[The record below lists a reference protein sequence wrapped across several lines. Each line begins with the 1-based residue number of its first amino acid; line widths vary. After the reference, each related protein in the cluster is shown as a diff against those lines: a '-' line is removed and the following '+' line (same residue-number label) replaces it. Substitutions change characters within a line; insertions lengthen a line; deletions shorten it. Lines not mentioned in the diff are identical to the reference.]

1 MASRSGAAS
10 NIEGVTHAASFSV
23 DVSGVLSV
31 RRQWSGAGYDDG
43 LRVSEPVDILVT
55 DPSMQSSTSTFCV
68 HHTIAPAGVD
78 TPERCHKLEECSD
91 DAVSCKPRSYS
102 VKLTVFGC
110 GAQQTTCCSASRTTP
125 YGVGCLDIQQGGV
138 SVGTRCAG
146 ERITKTLSVP
156 GGLACDDKGDV
167 TKKLSAVCSADNG
180 LRFEISAIFRCRQ
193 CKAKKDDSAR

>member
-1 MASRSGAAS
+1 
-10 NIEGVTHAASFSV
+10 
-23 DVSGVLSV
+23 
-31 RRQWSGAGYDDG
+31 
-43 LRVSEPVDILVT
+43 
-55 DPSMQSSTSTFCV
+55 
-68 HHTIAPAGVD
+68 
-78 TPERCHKLEECSD
+78 
-91 DAVSCKPRSYS
+91 
-102 VKLTVFGC
+102 
-110 GAQQTTCCSASRTTP
+110 
-125 YGVGCLDIQQGGV
+125 LDIQQRGV